1 MQNVQ
6 IETSEDQNKN
16 QKGTWIDKTTC
27 LFNIFDEKVKI
38 SVVVKVFANKQL
50 LVTMSDSKRLNWTIS
65 TKKMASDADQ
75 QLIGDDY
82 MREAMLLG
90 DDNFGEK
97 PSLKD
102 IPPEVVQS
110 HLLLGQRE
118 KQTFLEMTAN
128 NLFKEVSSLG
138 HFVGVQGMVLQIGL
152 NWLANNSLSRK
163 EEQDKTREMINQIK
177 TKLS

>member
-1 MQNVQ
+1 
-6 IETSEDQNKN
+6 
-16 QKGTWIDKTTC
+16 
-27 LFNIFDEKVKI
+27 
-38 SVVVKVFANKQL
+38 
-50 LVTMSDSKRLNWTIS
+50 
-65 TKKMASDADQ
+65 
-75 QLIGDDY
+75 

-128 NLFKEVSSLG
+128 NLFKEISSLG
-138 HFVGVQGMVLQIGL
+138 HFVGV
-152 NWLANNSLSRK
+152 
-163 EEQDKTREMINQIK
+163 
-177 TKLS
+177 